1 IVPPRCAIP
10 RTDSRVSGTTSS
22 SPSSPAYPRLM
33 PRTSQPRLTADRTAA
48 RMTALSPGASPPPV
62 EMAMRMERRLQGLRG
77 QQMEN
82 LAGLGVT
89 SQLGLLKDGLAVVHD
104 FEPPTARRYH
114 LDLCGGKLLTNRG
127 RQTDGPGF
135 VVSYRAVFDRNA
147 HCRSLEV
154 CVSQG
159 SRGRRGRRG
168 DRGEVASITST
179 PSTPSTTSAPIPP
192 WTRAAGESYPAAPS
206 ARAVNP
212 PAPEAVR
219 SRRAP
224 RSAHRS
230 CRSPSPQASC
240 PRWSRGRCTHRR

>member
-1 IVPPRCAIP
+1 MVPPRCAIP

-33 PRTSQPRLTADRTAA
+33 PSTSQPRLTADRTAA

-77 QQMEN
+77 QQVEN

-89 SQLGLLKDGLAVVHD
+89 SKLGLLKDGLSVVHD
-104 FEPPTARRYH
+104 FEPPTARRDQ
-114 LDLCGGKLLTNRG
+114 LDLCRGKLLTNRG

-135 VVSYRAVFDRNA
+135 VVSYCAVFDRNA

-168 DRGEVASITST
+168 DRGNVGCLTSITST
-179 PSTPSTTSAPIPP
+179 PSTTSTTSGQVPP
-192 WTRAAGESYPAAPS
+192 WKRAAGESYPVAPF
-206 ARAVNP
+206 ARAANP
-212 PAPEAVR
+212 PAPEAMR
-219 SRRAP
+219 SRHAP

-230 CRSPSPQASC
+230 
-240 PRWSRGRCTHRR
+240 W